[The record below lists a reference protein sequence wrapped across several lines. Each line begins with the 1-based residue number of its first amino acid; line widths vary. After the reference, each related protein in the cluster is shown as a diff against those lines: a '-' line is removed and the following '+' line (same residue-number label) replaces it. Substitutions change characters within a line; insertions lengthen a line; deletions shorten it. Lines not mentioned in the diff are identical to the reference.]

1 MMKKSKWLSIIAIVL
16 VVACMATLFVGC
28 KDKEQKPTPK
38 PDDTN
43 VVDVNDVFDKVIT
56 GYAKAVGEDSA
67 FSAFNFATK
76 LNVSA
81 QEEGKTAKNYTVEF
95 KLGLDLVSSL
105 ANGKGA
111 NGLMI
116 DIKEGNNQA
125 FYFNYK
131 NNYDGES
138 IANSTAYMQVGDKK
152 FNIKAVDVAKTVK
165 EQFTKAGIAINP
177 TEETGK
183 DTNGNPIYN
192 NGKPYIDDDA
202 IAAVA
207 DQIGGY
213 IKMAALAASNPTL
226 TDTACSFEINLGTLL
241 DPTDPDGVGAIVAGV
256 APTAAPYLAALGID
270 LDLGAL
276 GTVLPA
282 LSIKF
287 NFAFD
292 STGKVTGADAEIVIP
307 SKQVVVKNTNGGN
320 LLDITIPNK
329 LTAKVEVAEF
339 VVNGANFALNNSKF
353 YDGKEINALDLSLAA
368 KINVK
373 KAIKMD
379 NLVNLGGTTIK
390 LDIPARE
397 YTLKADVSI
406 DPTALLG
413 VDFTDDKGEF
423 AIGNLLDALLGSDTQ
438 DPAIDFI
445 NVAMTYMEGSVEKT
459 LLSAKL
465 DTTAGKFVAE
475 LGAIGMG
482 SIAYNDMNTLKNFIT
497 GLLKKD
503 DKPATADAAAG
514 AEKKLTAADLVP
526 VGDALKNLQ
535 VKIDANGLDVTFAKT
550 KFAIGYNK
558 REAKDKDGNVVK
570 DKNGNTVYEY
580 DYNKDVYF
588 LEVGATANVTAD
600 GIKLTA
606 QVKNGGTI
614 FAEAQDKLFDIDVE
628 VEIKFA
634 NLKYGE
640 AVRPTFA

>member
-56 GYAKAVGEDSA
+56 GYAKAIGEDSA

-226 TDTACSFEINLGTLL
+226 SDNACSFEINLGTLL
-241 DPTDPDGVGAIVAGV
+241 DPTNPDGVGSMVAGI
-256 APTAAPYLAALGID
+256 APTAAPWLAALGID
-270 LDLGAL
+270 LDLGNLAN
-276 GTVLPA
+276 VLPA
-282 LSIKF
+282 LAIKF
-287 NFAFD
+287 NFTFD
-292 STGKVTGADAEIVIP
+292 STGKVSGADAEIVIP
-307 SKQVVVKNTNGGN
+307 AKQVVVKNTNGGN

-339 VVNGANFALNNSKF
+339 VVNGANFSLNNSKF
-353 YDGKEINALDLSLAA
+353 YDGKAINALDLSVAA

-373 KAIKMD
+373 KAINMSIAGA
-379 NLVNLGGTTIK
+379 VNLN
-390 LDIPARE
+390 IPAHE

-413 VDFTDDKGEF
+413 VDFVDAQGKF
-423 AIGNLLDALLGSDTQ
+423 ALGNLLDALLGSATQ
-438 DPAIDFI
+438 DAAIDFI
-445 NVAMTYMEGSVEKT
+445 NATMTYMEGGVEKT

-465 DTTAGKFVAE
+465 DTTEGKVEAE
-475 LGAIGMG
+475 LGAVGMG
-482 SIAYNDMNTLKNFIT
+482 SLKYNDLATFKNFIT
-497 GLLKKD
+497 GLLPKAD
-503 DKPATADAAAG
+503 TPATADAAAG
-514 AEKKLTAADLVP
+514 EETGLKPEDLAP
-526 VGDALKNLQ
+526 VGNALKNLQ

-550 KFAIGYNK
+550 KFALGYQK
-558 REAKDKDGNVVK
+558 AVV
-570 DKNGNTVYEY
+570 DENGNPVLDGSGNPTYETAY
-580 DYNKDVYF
+580 DLNVFF
-588 LEVGATANVTAD
+588 LEVGATAKVTAT
-600 GIKLTA
+600 GIELTA
-606 QVKNGGTI
+606 QVKNGGTLMEG
-614 FAEAQDKLFDIDVE
+614 ADTLDIDVA

-634 NLKYGE
+634 DLKYGE

>member
-43 VVDVNDVFDKVIT
+43 VVDVNEVFDKVIL

-81 QEEGKTAKNYTVEF
+81 QEEGKAAKNYTVEF

-105 ANGKGA
+105 ANGKGD
-111 NGLMI
+111 NGLII

-131 NNYDGES
+131 NNYGAGYES
-138 IANSTAYMQVGDKK
+138 YNSLAFMQVGDKK
-152 FNIKAVDVAKTVK
+152 FNIKAIDVAKTVK

-226 TDTACSFEINLGTLL
+226 SDNACSFEINLGTLL
-241 DPTDPDGVGAIVAGV
+241 DPTNPDGVGSMVAGI
-256 APTAAPYLAALGID
+256 APTAAPWLAALGVD
-270 LDLGAL
+270 LDLGNLAN
-276 GTVLPA
+276 VLPA
-282 LSIKF
+282 LAIKF
-287 NFAFD
+287 NFTFD
-292 STGKVTGADAEIVIP
+292 STGKVSGADAKIVIP
-307 SKQVVVKNTNGGN
+307 AKQVVVKNTNGGN
-320 LLDITIPNK
+320 LLDITIPNQ

-339 VVNGANFALNNSKF
+339 VVNGANFTLNNSKF
-353 YDGKEINALDLSLAA
+353 YNGKAINALDLSVAA

-373 KAIKMD
+373 KAINMSIAGA
-379 NLVNLGGTTIK
+379 VNLN
-390 LDIPARE
+390 IPAHE

-413 VDFTDDKGEF
+413 VDFVDAQGKF
-423 AIGNLLDALLGSDTQ
+423 AIGNLLDALLGSETQ
-438 DPAIDFI
+438 APAIGFI
-445 NVAMTYMEGSVEKT
+445 NAAMTYMDGGAEKT
-459 LLSAKL
+459 LLSVKL
-465 DTTAGKFVAE
+465 DTEAGKVEAE
-475 LGAIGMG
+475 LGAVGMG
-482 SIAYNDMNTLKNFIT
+482 SLNYNDMAALKNFIT
-497 GLLKKD
+497 GLLPKD

-514 AEKKLTAADLVP
+514 EETGLKPEDLAP
-526 VGDALKNLQ
+526 VGNALKNLQ

-550 KFAIGYNK
+550 KFNLGYK
-558 REAKDKDGNVVK
+558 DAVTGEIKYDPAKF
-570 DKNGNTVYEY
+570 Y
-580 DYNKDVYF
+580 
-588 LEVGATANVTAD
+588 LEVAATAKVTAT
-600 GIKLTA
+600 GITITA
-606 QVKNGGTI
+606 QVNNGGSI
-614 FAEAQDKLFDIDVE
+614 VAAADLFDIDVA
-628 VEIKFA
+628 VEIEYA

-640 AVRPTFA
+640 AVAPFPQAE

>member
-28 KDKEQKPTPK
+28 KDKEKEPEKKPTE
-38 PDDTN
+38 DTN

-56 GYAKAVGEDSA
+56 GYAKAIGEDSA

-81 QEEGKTAKNYTVEF
+81 QEEGKAAKNYNVEF
-95 KLGLDLVSSL
+95 KLSLDLVKSL
-105 ANGKGA
+105 AEGKGD
-111 NGLMI
+111 NGLVI

-131 NNYDGES
+131 NNYGAGYE
-138 IANSTAYMQVGDKK
+138 AYNSTAFMQVGDKK

-207 DQIGGY
+207 EQIGGY

-226 TDTACSFEINLGTLL
+226 SDNACSFEINLGTLL
-241 DPTDPDGVGAIVAGV
+241 DPTNPDGVGSMVAGI
-256 APTAAPYLAALGID
+256 APTAAPWLAALGVD
-270 LDLGAL
+270 LDLGNLAN
-276 GTVLPA
+276 VLPA
-282 LSIKF
+282 IAIKF
-287 NFAFD
+287 NFTFD

-307 SKQVVVKNTNGGN
+307 AKQVVVNNTNGGK

-329 LTAKVEVAEF
+329 LTASVEVAEF
-339 VVNGANFALNNSKF
+339 VVNGANFTLNNTKF
-353 YDGKEINALDLSLAA
+353 SDGKPINALDLSVAA

-397 YTLKADVSI
+397 YTLKADASI

-413 VDFTDDKGEF
+413 VDFTDAKGNF
-423 AIGNLLDALLGSDTQ
+423 LIGNLLDALLGSETQ

-445 NVAMTYMEGSVEKT
+445 NVAMTYMDGGVEKA
-459 LLSAKL
+459 LLSVKL

-482 SIAYNDMNTLKNFIT
+482 SIAYNDMNTLKNFISNLAGGGT
-497 GLLKKD
+497 SG
-503 DKPATADAAAG
+503 ATADAAAED
-514 AEKKLTAADLVP
+514 ANKLKPEDLVP
-526 VGDALKNLQ
+526 VGNALKNLQ
-535 VKIDANGLDVTFAKT
+535 VKIDASGLDVTFAKT
-550 KFAIGYNK
+550 KFAIGFTEGDDPTVKYDINK
-558 REAKDKDGNVVK
+558 Q
-570 DKNGNTVYEY
+570 Y
-580 DYNKDVYF
+580 
-588 LEVGATANVTAD
+588 LEVGATAKVTAE
-600 GIKLTA
+600 GIKITA
-606 QVKNGGTI
+606 TVANGGERI
-614 FAEAQDKLFDIDVE
+614 QPADILDIDVE
-628 VEIKFA
+628 VEIQFA

>member
-28 KDKEQKPTPK
+28 KDKEKDPDKKPTE
-38 PDDTN
+38 DTN

-56 GYAKAVGEDSA
+56 GYAKAIGEDSA

-81 QEEGKTAKNYTVEF
+81 QEEGKAAKNYNVEF
-95 KLGLDLVSSL
+95 KLGLDLVKSL
-105 ANGKGA
+105 AEGKGD
-111 NGLMI
+111 NGLVI

-131 NNYDGES
+131 NNYGAGYE
-138 IANSTAYMQVGDKK
+138 AYNSTAFMQVGDKK

-226 TDTACSFEINLGTLL
+226 SDNACSFEINLGTLL
-241 DPTDPDGVGAIVAGV
+241 DPTNPDGVGSMVAGI
-256 APTAAPYLAALGID
+256 APTAAPWLAALGVN
-270 LDLGAL
+270 LDLGNLAN
-276 GTVLPA
+276 VLPA
-282 LSIKF
+282 LAIKF
-287 NFAFD
+287 NFTFD
-292 STGKVTGADAEIVIP
+292 STGKVSGADAEIVIP
-307 SKQVVVKNTNGGN
+307 AKQVVVNNTNGGK
-320 LLDITIPNK
+320 LLDINIPNK

-339 VVNGANFALNNSKF
+339 VVNGANFSLNNSKF
-353 YDGKEINALDLSLAA
+353 YDGKAINALDLSVAA

-373 KAIKMD
+373 KAINMSIAGA
-379 NLVNLGGTTIK
+379 VNLN
-390 LDIPARE
+390 IPAHE

-413 VDFTDDKGEF
+413 VDFVDAQGKF
-423 AIGNLLDALLGSDTQ
+423 AIGNLLDALLGSATQ
-438 DPAIDFI
+438 APAIDFI
-445 NVAMTYMEGSVEKT
+445 NATMTYMEGGVEKT

-465 DTTAGKFVAE
+465 DTTEGKVEAE
-475 LGAIGMG
+475 LGAVGMG
-482 SIAYNDMNTLKNFIT
+482 SLKYNDLATFKNFIT
-497 GLLKKD
+497 GLLPKAD
-503 DKPATADAAAG
+503 TPATADAAAED
-514 AEKKLTAADLVP
+514 ANKLKPEDLVP
-526 VGDALKNLQ
+526 VGNALKNLQ

-550 KFAIGYNK
+550 KFALGYQK
-558 REAKDKDGNVVK
+558 AVV
-570 DKNGNTVYEY
+570 DENGNPVLDGSGNPTYETAY
-580 DYNKDVYF
+580 DLNVFF
-588 LEVGATANVTAD
+588 LEVGATAKVTAT
-600 GIKLTA
+600 GIELTA
-606 QVKNGGTI
+606 QVKNGGTLMEG
-614 FAEAQDKLFDIDVE
+614 ADTLDIDVA

-634 NLKYGE
+634 DLKYGE

>member
-28 KDKEQKPTPK
+28 KDKEKDPDKKPTE
-38 PDDTN
+38 DTN

-56 GYAKAVGEDSA
+56 GYAKAIGEDSA

-81 QEEGKTAKNYTVEF
+81 QEEGKAAKNYTVEF
-95 KLGLDLVSSL
+95 KLGLDLVKSL
-105 ANGKGA
+105 AEGKGD
-111 NGLMI
+111 NGLVI

-131 NNYDGES
+131 NNYTGDS
-138 IANSTAYMQVGDKK
+138 AYYNDKAFMQVGDKK

-192 NGKPYIDDDA
+192 NGKPYIDDEA

-207 DQIGGY
+207 EQIGGY

-226 TDTACSFEINLGTLL
+226 SDNACSFEINLGTLL
-241 DPTDPDGVGAIVAGV
+241 DPTNPDGVGAIVAGV

-270 LDLGAL
+270 LDLGELAD
-276 GTVLPA
+276 VLPA
-282 LSIKF
+282 LAIKF

-292 STGKVTGADAEIVIP
+292 GTGMVTGADAEIVIP
-307 SKQVVVKNTNGGN
+307 AKHMVVKNTNGGN

-329 LTAKVEVAEF
+329 LTAKVEVANF
-339 VVNGANFALNNSKF
+339 VVNGANFSLPNSKF
-353 YDGKEINALDLSLAA
+353 YDGKAINALDLSVAA

-373 KAIKMD
+373 KAINMSIAGA
-379 NLVNLGGTTIK
+379 VNLN
-390 LDIPARE
+390 IPAHE

-413 VDFTDDKGEF
+413 VDFVDAQGKF
-423 AIGNLLDALLGSDTQ
+423 AIGNLLDALLGSETQ
-438 DPAIDFI
+438 APAIDFI
-445 NVAMTYMEGSVEKT
+445 NATMTYMEGGVEKT

-465 DTTAGKFVAE
+465 DTTEGKVEAE
-475 LGAIGMG
+475 LGAVGMG
-482 SIAYNDMNTLKNFIT
+482 SLKYNDLATFKNFIT
-497 GLLKKD
+497 GLLPKAD
-503 DKPATADAAAG
+503 TPATADAAAED
-514 AEKKLTAADLVP
+514 ANKLKPEDLVP
-526 VGDALKNLQ
+526 VGNALKNLQ

-550 KFAIGYNK
+550 KFALGYQK
-558 REAKDKDGNVVK
+558 AVV
-570 DKNGNTVYEY
+570 DENGNPVLDGSGNPTYETAY
-580 DYNKDVYF
+580 DLNVFF
-588 LEVGATANVTAD
+588 LEVGATAKVTAT
-600 GIKLTA
+600 GIELTA
-606 QVKNGGTI
+606 QVKNGGTLMEG
-614 FAEAQDKLFDIDVE
+614 ADTLDIDVA

-634 NLKYGE
+634 DLKYGE